1 MTNEGKNERSLEN
14 LADLESRRLEETAI
28 VALITTEKNEVEIW
42 KKASGIEGIAIDK
55 IFGKHN
61 IMVRAKGDSP
71 DFVGDILSEVFKTG
85 GIREEETKYLACIG
99 TSEMSKKAVIEKIRS
114 NGGVLKCASLL

>member
-1 MTNEGKNERSLEN
+1 MTNEGKKERTLGN
-14 LADLESRRLEETAI
+14 LANFESRRLEKTAI

-42 KKASGIEGIAIDK
+42 KKAFAIKEIAINK

-61 IMVRAKGDSP
+61 IMIRAGGDSP
-71 DFVGDILSEVFKTG
+71 SFVGDILSEVLKTG
-85 GIREEETKYLACIG
+85 GVREEETKYLACIG
-99 TSEMSKKAVIEKIRS
+99 TSEMSKKAVVEKIRS